1 MLDEA
6 VEGEGGETE
15 GSSGDASEVEVVVES
30 GEEGLDVRNRG
41 GEVAR
46 GRLDVVNLGN
56 RIEEWKGL
64 RRFPVEVGV
73 SFSTLTAMTQGGR
86 MDRQ

>member
-30 GEEGLDVRNRG
+30 GKEGLDVRNRG

-46 GRLDVVNLGN
+46 ERLDVVNLGN
-56 RIEEWKGL
+56 RIEEGKGL

-73 SFSTLTAMTQGGR
+73 SFTAMTQGGR
-86 MDRQ
+86 RDRQ